1 MCVAPNTSDF
11 EWTFYEGNGERNV
24 GMFVEKV
31 TERVKKALLD
41 TQCDQK
47 SVSVATYESL

>member
-1 MCVAPNTSDF
+1 MCVAPNTSGF
-11 EWTFYEGNGERNV
+11 ECTFYSDDGERNV

-31 TERVKKALLD
+31 TEQVKKALLD

-47 SVSVATYESL
+47 SVSVATHESL